1 MHAEEGQPPLRSEL
15 EAMKPSQRSKRA
27 AAAGATEDEI
37 DAASDADDAL
47 AAFVELLLKYEK
59 PAATDPS
66 ESIVGSMPPG
76 WQPEF
81 YMPDWTL
88 DKRKRFEALARCA
101 FVLLPQGDQ

>member
-1 MHAEEGQPPLRSEL
+1 MYSNGRYRYQHFSVGDWALR
-15 EAMKPSQRSKRA
+15 AVV
-27 AAAGATEDEI
+27 GATVSTWDKSDE
-37 DAASDADDAL
+37 
-47 AAFVELLLKYEK
+47 
-59 PAATDPS
+59 P
-66 ESIVGSMPPG
+66 MPPG